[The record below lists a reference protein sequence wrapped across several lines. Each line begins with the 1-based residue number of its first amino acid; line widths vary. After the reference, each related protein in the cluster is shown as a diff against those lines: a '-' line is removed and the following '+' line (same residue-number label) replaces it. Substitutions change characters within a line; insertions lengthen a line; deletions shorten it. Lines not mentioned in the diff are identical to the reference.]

1 MRTVQLY
8 VNNERVD
15 LFQDEQIQVTSSI
28 QNVADISKVF
38 TDFTQT
44 FTLPASKRNNEIFKY
59 YYQSDLDNGFEANVR
74 VDARIEIDYT
84 PFRTG
89 RLQLESAETQHN
101 QVQNYK
107 VTFYGEVT
115 TLKDLFGE
123 DKLADVTEINDQVSF
138 DYTGANV
145 QDTITNVAD
154 LDVRFPLISSERV
167 WTYSDGTGINDS
179 TTYAIDYTELFP
191 AVKVARIFDAFE
203 ARYGITFSGNF
214 LDDLRFTN
222 LFTWWKSR
230 DIPNF
235 TIASAPVEFAAI
247 ATTTDDNG
255 NPVPIDPI
263 GTNQINVKY
272 NSYYTANEKH
282 FIRFYTTVSNTAA
295 EYYVDVYKDG
305 ALVYTDVRTG
315 NTFGS
320 YYLTSDD
327 NINGLDSVYTFRL
340 RSDQPLTINGDIE
353 YRLQQVSQAGI
364 DYPIFEQQTITQVT
378 LSTQNI
384 DFPSTA
390 PDIKVSDYFSGV
402 LQMFNLT
409 CYPVGDSTFQ
419 IEPLEA
425 WYDRGRDIDI
435 TEFTDVKSINYERVK
450 LHKRIAF
457 NYEKSE
463 SFLNQNFASL
473 FSREWGSLN
482 NDFNYDGDELIVKP
496 PFENLL
502 FTNLDENRFQV
513 AYSRTSNPPDSEP
526 YTPKPVMLYLY
537 QEAQTCDFYF
547 DNGTTIP
554 NLTSYIPFGQD
565 VIYNGNVS
573 SMNFGSEISSLL
585 LEIMTDSLY
594 ASFYERY
601 LTNLFNIKN
610 RKVSVTTRLPLG
622 VLQDLELNDSLI
634 IRDKKYTIND
644 MKSNLTTGQV
654 DFVLL
659 QDLYIDR
666 AATPPVRP
674 VKPVK
679 PGGGTIVIPIR
690 PPKDKWVRITST
702 TSDFTTS
709 SPAVTYDTN
718 EDADITFTAS
728 ANTDNER
735 TDTYTYGVY
744 DDQPTDVSTPIYTK
758 TITILQ
764 DSGLDHILAE
774 DSSNLLTENLDTI
787 VEE

>member
-8 VNNERVD
+8 VNDERVD

-167 WTYSDGTGINDS
+167 WTYSDGTGIDDS

-191 AVKVARIFDAFE
+191 AIKVARIFDAFE

-247 ATTTDDNG
+247 ATTTDSNG

-272 NSYYTANEKH
+272 NSYYTASDKH
-282 FIRFYTTVSNTAA
+282 LIRLYTTVSNTSI

-305 ALVYTDVRTG
+305 ALVYTEARTG
-315 NTFGS
+315 NGFGTS
-320 YYLTSDD
+320 TYLSSDD

-353 YRLQQVSQAGI
+353 YRLFDSSEFGAGAVI
-364 DYPIFEQQTITQVT
+364 YPIFEQQTITQVT
-378 LSTQNI
+378 LSTQNL
-384 DFPSTA
+384 DFPSIA
-390 PDIKVSDYFSGV
+390 PDIKVADYFSGV

-419 IEPLEA
+419 IEPLQD
-425 WYDRGRDIDI
+425 WYDHGRDIDI
-435 TEFTDVKSINYERVK
+435 TEYTDVKSINYERVK

-565 VIYNGNVS
+565 VIYNGNVT

-594 ASFYERY
+594 ASFYEKY

-622 VLQDLELNDSLI
+622 MLQDL
-634 IRDKKYTIND
+634 
-644 MKSNLTTGQV
+644 M
-654 DFVLL
+654 
-659 QDLYIDR
+659 
-666 AATPPVRP
+666 
-674 VKPVK
+674 
-679 PGGGTIVIPIR
+679 
-690 PPKDKWVRITST
+690 
-702 TSDFTTS
+702 
-709 SPAVTYDTN
+709 
-718 EDADITFTAS
+718 
-728 ANTDNER
+728 
-735 TDTYTYGVY
+735 
-744 DDQPTDVSTPIYTK
+744 
-758 TITILQ
+758 IL
-764 DSGLDHILAE
+764 
-774 DSSNLLTENLDTI
+774 
-787 VEE
+787 